1 MTKPYSDMD
10 LITLQRRFDPTPPS
24 IPPVSLGSGCFGFP
38 HSWLFRIPLV
48 PIRQVDLPGFF
59 GPLNS

>member
-48 PIRQVDLPGFF
+48 PIRQV
-59 GPLNS
+59 